1 MAFLESGGQP
11 RDERAFLQ
19 ARQGMAAV
27 VLCFLTLT
35 ACADRATSGP
45 EAWWHDAI
53 GGKIAERRPPPPG
66 DQDAFPNLA
75 AVPARPARPD
85 PAAMSQM
92 TAGLISDRIAANH
105 AAALAPIPDPA
116 ARVTSSPPPPRAE
129 GASASLAA
137 MTRPPSPPVV
147 NTPAGQG
154 AMAPSPASASPVPSP
169 QARIPST
176 GAAVSSPSVQAAGA
190 AAPPPVARP
199 AAPAAPAQVSPA
211 QVSPVQGVAPAGAR
225 PVSGLVIEFTLR
237 SAALN
242 DAALDQLKAFAATRG
257 ERGVA
262 ITGRG
267 EAAGSD
273 PLAQSDALTLAL
285 ARAQSVST
293 ALAALGVPGSA
304 MRLDAQA
311 AGRGARLRL
320 LQ

>member
-11 RDERAFLQ
+11 RDVSAFIQ
-19 ARQGMAAV
+19 ARHGMAAA

-66 DQDAFPNLA
+66 DQDAFPSLA
-75 AVPARPARPD
+75 TVPARPARPD

-105 AAALAPIPDPA
+105 AAALAPIPEPV
-116 ARVTSSPPPPRAE
+116 ARVTPAPSPAREE

-147 NTPAGQG
+147 NTPAGQS
-154 AMAPSPASASPVPSP
+154 AMAPSPAGTASASPAPSP
-169 QARIPST
+169 QARPLSTGT
-176 GAAVSSPSVQAAGA
+176 GAAVSSSPVQGAGA

-199 AAPAAPAQVSPA
+199 AAPASPA
-211 QVSPVQGVAPAGAR
+211 QVSPVQGVAPAVAR
-225 PVSGLVIEFTLR
+225 PVPGLVIEFTLR

-242 DAALDQLKAFAATRG
+242 DAALDQIKALAATRG
-257 ERGVA
+257 ERGIA

-304 MRLDAQA
+304 MRLDAEA